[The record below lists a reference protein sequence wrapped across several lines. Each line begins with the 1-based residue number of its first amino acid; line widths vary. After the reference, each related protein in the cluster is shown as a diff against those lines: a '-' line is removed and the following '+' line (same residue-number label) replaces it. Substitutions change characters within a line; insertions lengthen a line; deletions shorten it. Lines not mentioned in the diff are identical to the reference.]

1 MSDNLGPLTVANSRA
16 EHAEMRLAGAA
27 KAYSDLA
34 DQLAA
39 EQKKSD
45 LAIGKVEGLE
55 ADLYDAVQ
63 TAYHRGAVD
72 WVKWNYPRY
81 YDQLKHTIPMY
92 ADSPASYNVT
102 LDVALSLL
110 REVPQTEKIQA
121 FLASVEPFAI
131 AKIIEAEK
139 NGEWSD
145 PVTGEKMIETIKS
158 WVDENNG

>member
-1 MSDNLGPLTVANSRA
+1 MSDNLGPLTVATSRA

-27 KAYSDLA
+27 KVNDDLL
-34 DQLAA
+34 DRLAV

-55 ADLYDAVQ
+55 SDLYNAVQ

-81 YDQLKHTIPMY
+81 YEQLKHTPPVY
-92 ADSPASYNVT
+92 ADVPASSNVT
-102 LDVALSLL
+102 LEMALALL

-121 FLASVEPFAI
+121 FLASLNAGTE
-131 AKIIEAEK
+131 
-139 NGEWSD
+139 
-145 PVTGEKMIETIKS
+145 
-158 WVDENNG
+158 